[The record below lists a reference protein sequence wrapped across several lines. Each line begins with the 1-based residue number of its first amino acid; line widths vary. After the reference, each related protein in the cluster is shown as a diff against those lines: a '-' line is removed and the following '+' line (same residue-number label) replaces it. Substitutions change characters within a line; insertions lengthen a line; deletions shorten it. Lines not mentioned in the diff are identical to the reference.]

1 MFDRK
6 DDLHMANTRK
16 DSKGRGLHVGEQ
28 QRKDMI
34 LKTTKPFTDRHG
46 IGLKKSL
53 EIRKVVFLLIVFFFL
68 SLGNPPFM

>member
-28 QRKDMI
+28 QRKDGVY
-34 LKTTKPFTDRHG
+34 LYLVQVLLLVRAG
-46 IGLKKSL
+46 IH
-53 EIRKVVFLLIVFFFL
+53 LLT
-68 SLGNPPFM
+68 GEEMQ